1 MKIISSEKINS
12 TRTVKLFGLPLMR
25 VEKEKNAKH
34 QNFLGN
40 LITVHK
46 TFKED
51 FVQKNINVLGINVYK
66 YIREQNNTKY
76 YLFNKFFKE
85 VFLGDK
91 FYWKHRK
98 LFEKY
103 DDIYVLH
110 ANIGEAVIFLRLAR
124 ACFRKN
130 GSKKPLIIGLQN
142 YHKELVNMFL
152 PDVDVI
158 ILKKVPF
165 SLYSD
170 TFFTHGHCVRIAFSK
185 AHFDKLEDALR
196 DNNINDKHFIAFILN
211 SLELS
216 KDDFED
222 VNIPVSK
229 EEKEILLK
237 KVKKIGLDIDNFVFF
252 APEASTCESVP
263 AGFWEELKDR
273 YQCRGI
279 DVFCNAVK
287 EKEFFKGFKRC
298 SLSMKEVFIL
308 AGMAKEIVALR
319 SGLVDLLVYTK
330 QPVKV
335 IYTKARHREW
345 FNSLHSKDIMTGFSL
360 TTFPNVKEFDTE
372 KISKDKLVKVISENL

>member
-12 TRTVKLFGLPLMR
+12 IRTVKLFGLPLMR

-66 YIREQNNTKY
+66 YIRKQNNTKY

-91 FYWKHRK
+91 FYWKHRN

-110 ANIGEAVIFLRLAR
+110 ANIGETVVFLKLAK
-124 ACFRKN
+124 AFFKKN
-130 GSKKPLIIGLQN
+130 GSKSPLIIGLKP
-142 YHKELVNMFL
+142 YHKDLVKMFL
-152 PDVDVI
+152 PDVDI
-158 ILKKVPF
+158 KILKRVKF
-165 SLYSD
+165 SLYSKELNI
-170 TFFTHGHCVRIAFSK
+170 HGHNIKLVFSK
-185 AHFDKLEDALR
+185 SHFDKVEDALR
-196 DNNINDKHFIAFILN
+196 DKDISDKHFVKFILEYLALN
-211 SLELS
+211 RE
-216 KDDFED
+216 DFSDTEIS
-222 VNIPVSK
+222 VTQ

-263 AGFWEELKDR
+263 ADFWEELKER

-279 DVFCNAVK
+279 DVYCNAVK

-335 IYTKARHREW
+335 IYTKARHRES
-345 FNSLHSKDIMTGFSL
+345 FNPLSAEEIMTGFSL
-360 TTFPNVKEFDTE
+360 KKFDNVREFSAEDYGVKELAE
-372 KISKDKLVKVISENL
+372 AVG